1 MIWVVLLAG
10 AAALFALLWGL
21 QRRSLQQAARSLR
34 EIGSGEAGR
43 RLRLETPGKT
53 MEELVWEVNRI
64 LDEKQQAQI
73 AYRRSE
79 KERRDEIA
87 NISHDLRT
95 PLTSILGYL
104 QLAQTEDCTEEERK
118 EYLRI
123 AENRAHSLQTLLAG
137 FYNLSRLGA
146 DGYPLKPEAVR
157 AGEVLCQLAADYYGD
172 FTAAGMEP
180 SLQLPGDLPPVWAD
194 RNGMTRVFGN
204 LMQNAIKHGSH
215 TLFIRGRQV
224 GDAVEILFSNEAPG
238 LKEEDVRQLFDRFFT
253 ADRMRTG
260 QNTGLGLAIVKAL
273 CEKMGGQV
281 EASLSDGVLTF
292 TTRWKVYPGK
302 NRQ

>member
-21 QRRSLQQAARSLR
+21 QRRSLQQVARSLR
-34 EIGSGEAGR
+34 EIGNGEAGR

-53 MEELVWEVNRI
+53 MEELVWEVNRM

-123 AENRAHSLQTLLAG
+123 AENRAHSLQTLLVG

-157 AGEVLCQLAADYYGD
+157 AGEVLC
-172 FTAAGMEP
+172 
-180 SLQLPGDLPPVWAD
+180 
-194 RNGMTRVFGN
+194 
-204 LMQNAIKHGSH
+204 
-215 TLFIRGRQV
+215 
-224 GDAVEILFSNEAPG
+224 
-238 LKEEDVRQLFDRFFT
+238 
-253 ADRMRTG
+253 
-260 QNTGLGLAIVKAL
+260 
-273 CEKMGGQV
+273 
-281 EASLSDGVLTF
+281 
-292 TTRWKVYPGK
+292 
-302 NRQ
+302 

>member
-1 MIWVVLLAG
+1 V
-10 AAALFALLWGL
+10 
-21 QRRSLQQAARSLR
+21 
-34 EIGSGEAGR
+34 
-43 RLRLETPGKT
+43 
-53 MEELVWEVNRI
+53 
-64 LDEKQQAQI
+64 
-73 AYRRSE
+73 
-79 KERRDEIA
+79 
-87 NISHDLRT
+87 
-95 PLTSILGYL
+95 
-104 QLAQTEDCTEEERK
+104 
-118 EYLRI
+118 
-123 AENRAHSLQTLLAG
+123 
-137 FYNLSRLGA
+137 
-146 DGYPLKPEAVR
+146 
-157 AGEVLCQLAADYYGD
+157 
-172 FTAAGMEP
+172 GMEP

-238 LKEEDVRQLFDRFFT
+238 LKEEDVRRLFDRFFT

>member
-34 EIGSGEAGR
+34 EIGNGEAGR

-53 MEELVWEVNRI
+53 MEELVWEVNRM

-123 AENRAHSLQTLLAG
+123 AENRAHSLQTLLLHGVLIGVGQKDIHCFFIEDLCAVHALDHLAGSLAGAEAGNAELAALLQVSLVDGGLKGGGICFNGQCDLALVQFFTG
-137 FYNLSRLGA
+137 FYTHF
-146 DGYPLKPEAVR
+146 
-157 AGEVLCQLAADYYGD
+157 D
-172 FTAAGMEP
+172 F
-180 SLQLPGDLPPVWAD
+180 SSVQ
-194 RNGMTRVFGN
+194 
-204 LMQNAIKHGSH
+204 H
-215 TLFIRGRQV
+215 
-224 GDAVEILFSNEAPG
+224 
-238 LKEEDVRQLFDRFFT
+238 
-253 ADRMRTG
+253 
-260 QNTGLGLAIVKAL
+260 
-273 CEKMGGQV
+273 
-281 EASLSDGVLTF
+281 
-292 TTRWKVYPGK
+292 
-302 NRQ
+302 

>member
-43 RLRLETPGKT
+43 RLRLETPGRT
-53 MEELVWEVNRI
+53 MEELIREVNRM

-123 AENRAHSLQTLLAG
+123 AENRAHSLQTLLVG

-146 DGYPLKPEAVR
+146 DGYPLKPEAVL
-157 AGEVLCQLAADYYGD
+157 AGEILCQLAADYYGD

-194 RNGMTRVFGN
+194 RNGMARVFGN
-204 LMQNAIKHGSH
+204 LMQNAIKHGSR